1 MGGGLEPQPPGVA
14 AREALAQ
21 AIAALT
27 DGRHDPRIAD
37 GAQANALESIAWS
50 LIGLLRAQVES
61 PARSPELRSLSDE
74 LQSAGFL
81 KIGQR

>member
-1 MGGGLEPQPPGVA
+1 MGGGLEQAPGVA
-14 AREALAQ
+14 AKDALAH

-27 DGRHDPRIAD
+27 DGKHDPRIAD

-50 LIGLLRAQVES
+50 LIGILRSQVES
-61 PARSPELRSLSDE
+61 PSKSPDLRSLSDE

-81 KIGQR
+81 KIGMK

>member
-1 MGGGLEPQPPGVA
+1 MGGGLEQAPGVA
-14 AREALAQ
+14 AKEALAN

-27 DGRHDPRIAD
+27 EGRHDPRIAD

-50 LIGLLRAQVES
+50 LIGILRAQVES
-61 PARSPELRSLSDE
+61 PEKVPELRSLSDE

-81 KIGQR
+81 KLDRR

>member
-1 MGGGLEPQPPGVA
+1 MGGGLDQAPGVA
-14 AREALAQ
+14 AKEALAN

-27 DGRHDPRIAD
+27 EGRHDPRIAD

-50 LIGLLRAQVES
+50 LIGLLRSQVES
-61 PARSPELRSLSDE
+61 PTKSPELRSLSDE

-81 KIGQR
+81 KLGSR